1 MSRRL
6 CESRARY
13 VRVVSAPGGGGDG
26 QSSSRMPRIVGPCY
40 TTASIARTLH
50 LTTDDVQRM
59 AEAGDLLA
67 LPTADGHTV
76 YPSFQLDHGVIV
88 EHLGDVLRTLHPGID
103 DPWAWALWLTG
114 HPSSPTPGFT
124 PPSRVEQLRA
134 GEGHAVLLAAEH
146 TAHAWRS

>member
-1 MSRRL
+1 
-6 CESRARY
+6 
-13 VRVVSAPGGGGDG
+13 
-26 QSSSRMPRIVGPCY
+26 
-40 TTASIARTLH
+40 
-50 LTTDDVQRM
+50 M